1 MRHHLKMMQELHCS
15 LNSMLVSNPGL
26 LINVPTRFDSLT
38 PLINKSASLSI
49 NSMISYVSLQSCSF
63 TVCFRVS
70 STSNLSSCVRYFMLS
85 VL

>member
-1 MRHHLKMMQELHCS
+1 MRHHLNMMQECS
-15 LNSMLVSNPGL
+15 SESMLVSNRGL
-26 LINVPTRFDSLT
+26 LINIPSRFDSLT

-49 NSMISYVSLQSCSF
+49 NSIISCVSLQSCSF

-70 STSNLSSCVRYFMLS
+70 STSYLSSCVRYFMLS